1 VARPFLPEHHGR
13 QAENDRVTG
22 HCFLF
27 DDSDKQ
33 QRAKAYEETL
43 PGK

>member
-1 VARPFLPEHHGR
+1 VTRPFLPEHYGR
-13 QAENDRVTG
+13 RAENNHVTG
-22 HCFLF
+22 HGFLF

-33 QRAKAYEETL
+33 QRAKAYEKTL